1 MKTTITILIWL
12 IPVFVHAQST
22 SLPKCADPLG
32 RAGVVYDPKKF
43 ACHEGRR
50 YPIEFARCTS
60 VDGKNWMQYDPMHA
74 QCNAWRRPK
83 SILEIPVP
91 RVHSDVVGTIQAYGI
106 SEIALRMSI
115 NFLNRL
121 SIATEPVHVLYQPN
135 LGSHVIHDARFCAT
149 SL

>member
-50 YPIEFARCTS
+50 YPIEFAT
-60 VDGKNWMQYDPMHA
+60 
-74 QCNAWRRPK
+74 
-83 SILEIPVP
+83 
-91 RVHSDVVGTIQAYGI
+91 
-106 SEIALRMSI
+106 
-115 NFLNRL
+115 
-121 SIATEPVHVLYQPN
+121 LYQRRREKLDAIRP
-135 LGSHVIHDARFCAT
+135 DARPM
-149 SL
+149 